1 MHGLSRDSKT
11 MEVRAVRSRLELERE
26 TDGLDADN
34 IVEGGRG
41 ARAARSGPAG
51 GYAQFGGGE
60 EEGEEEEEEEEGEGE
75 GEGEGQGKGKGK
87 GTGKGKGKGKENGK
101 RKGKEEESGSG
112 SDDGG
117 ESSGLEDSD

>member
-60 EEGEEEEEEEEGEGE
+60 EEGEGE
-75 GEGEGQGKGKGK
+75 GEGEGQGKGRGK